1 MGWVKRLNALLE
13 WYFTRGQK
21 SVDRNGPG
29 GFAVNALVKGCFW
42 AKWAKKNEI
51 GSKIF
56 NFIWFNWLALVHGDP
71 IATLLLLY
79 IFIYNI
85 YNNGPRGV
93 KRPAQGMFLGW
104 PKTVTENWPFSKV
117 GITPGQDPLSKTGF
131 LGLSKLKRSSP
142 KYFKRA
148 DKNPHSLKFFF
159 SFKVVHIALS
169 IEELLQRI

>member
-1 MGWVKRLNALLE
+1 MPWSEGSFELGGPKISKLA
-13 WYFTRGQK
+13 QK
-21 SVDRNGPG
+21 
-29 GFAVNALVKGCFW
+29 FLILF
-42 AKWAKKNEI
+42 
-51 GSKIF
+51 KILC
-56 NFIWFNWLALVHGDP
+56 LALVQWGP

-79 IFIYNI
+79 IYIYNI
-85 YNNGPRGV
+85 YNNGP
-93 KRPAQGMFLGW
+93 KRDKRAAQGMFLGW
-104 PKTVTENWPFSKV
+104 PKTVTENWPFSKT
-117 GITPGQDPLSKTGF
+117 GKTPGQDPLSKTGF

>member
-1 MGWVKRLNALLE
+1 MPWSEGVFELSGPKKTKLA
-13 WYFTRGQK
+13 QK
-21 SVDRNGPG
+21 
-29 GFAVNALVKGCFW
+29 FLILF
-42 AKWAKKNEI
+42 
-51 GSKIF
+51 KILC
-56 NFIWFNWLALVHGDP
+56 LALVRWGP

-85 YNNGPRGV
+85 YNNGPEGS

-104 PKTVTENWPFSKV
+104 AKTVTKNWPFSKV
-117 GITPGQDPLSKTGF
+117 GITPGQDPLSKSRF
-131 LGLSKLKRSSP
+131 LALSKLKRSSP